1 MFLGKIRNR
10 LATWR
15 LSLAAKLTLS
25 LSAIAVILVVSS
37 IISLMEYRR
46 MSSYVSGLIADNINS
61 INVAQKLSEVTD
73 KYNLD
78 ILSVIG
84 DEQALLP
91 TFNQEEFVSRCDSL
105 KKNLTSVSLLP
116 LADSV
121 MYSYAAYML
130 TTLEFEDVLLSD
142 FIDSRTWYFDRL
154 QPKFNRLRGDI
165 DALSAGMY
173 NDLKKNSETFERG
186 FYRSI
191 IPGLVA
197 VLAGGEDHKALPGG
211 KAPLREGPAVAPLPV
226 GNAAAREL
234 QRLIGDVC
242 KLDPVGKIPV
252 LIRQGSPVFDH
263 QLRNAD
269 LSRVLVVGH
278 RRGTWRLILIPLR
291 LRPDGR
297 CALRRRF
304 LSAGGRGLRRLPG
317 GERRHQHQHRRH
329 RQQQG
334 GQHMALLRSAI
345 VFLSSGHCVSSNPT
359 KLQNIIAQKMP

>member
-25 LSAIAVILVVSS
+25 LSAIAVILIVSS

-197 VLAGGEDHKALPGG
+197 VLAGLILVVLLLFFILAYYVRPINKMLASLGDYRSFGKKYTYNFEGDDQLSELNAGISDLAGE
-211 KAPLREGPAVAPLPV
+211 
-226 GNAAAREL
+226 N
-234 QRLIGDVC
+234 Q
-242 KLDPVGKIPV
+242 
-252 LIRQGSPVFDH
+252 
-263 QLRNAD
+263 QLRK
-269 LSRVLVVGH
+269 
-278 RRGTWRLILIPLR
+278 RLT
-291 LRPDGR
+291 
-297 CALRRRF
+297 ALRN
-304 LSAGGRGLRRLPG
+304 STINQD
-317 GERRHQHQHRRH
+317 ER
-329 RQQQG
+329 
-334 GQHMALLRSAI
+334 
-345 VFLSSGHCVSSNPT
+345 
-359 KLQNIIAQKMP
+359 

>member
-1 MFLGKIRNR
+1 M
-10 LATWR
+10 
-15 LSLAAKLTLS
+15 
-25 LSAIAVILVVSS
+25 
-37 IISLMEYRR
+37 
-46 MSSYVSGLIADNINS
+46 
-61 INVAQKLSEVTD
+61 TD

-197 VLAGGEDHKALPGG
+197 VLAGLILVVLLLFFILAYYVRPINKMLASLGDYRSFGKKYTYNFEGDDQLSELNAGISDLAGE
-211 KAPLREGPAVAPLPV
+211 
-226 GNAAAREL
+226 N
-234 QRLIGDVC
+234 Q
-242 KLDPVGKIPV
+242 
-252 LIRQGSPVFDH
+252 
-263 QLRNAD
+263 QLRK
-269 LSRVLVVGH
+269 
-278 RRGTWRLILIPLR
+278 RLT
-291 LRPDGR
+291 
-297 CALRRRF
+297 ALRN
-304 LSAGGRGLRRLPG
+304 STINQD
-317 GERRHQHQHRRH
+317 ER
-329 RQQQG
+329 
-334 GQHMALLRSAI
+334 
-345 VFLSSGHCVSSNPT
+345 
-359 KLQNIIAQKMP
+359 

>member
-1 MFLGKIRNR
+1 MFLGKLRNR
-10 LATWR
+10 IAGWHM
-15 LSLAAKLTLS
+15 SLRAKLTLS

-37 IISLMEYRR
+37 IISLMEYKR

-73 KYNLD
+73 RYNLD

-91 TFNQEEFVSRCDSL
+91 KFNQEEFVARCDSL

-154 QPKFNRLRGDI
+154 QPKYNRLRGDI

-173 NDLKKNSETFERG
+173 NDLKKNSMTFERG

-197 VLAGGEDHKALPGG
+197 VLAGLILVVLLLFFILAYYVNPIYKMLKAL
-211 KAPLREGPAVAPLPV
+211 KDYRAYNKKYTYNFEGDDQLS
-226 GNAAAREL
+226 EL
-234 QRLIGDVC
+234 NSGISDLAGENQ
-242 KLDPVGKIPV
+242 
-252 LIRQGSPVFDH
+252 
-263 QLRNAD
+263 QLRKR
-269 LSRVLVVGH
+269 LS
-278 RRGTWRLILIPLR
+278 
-291 LRPDGR
+291 
-297 CALRRRF
+297 ALRNST
-304 LSAGGRGLRRLPG
+304 L
-317 GERRHQHQHRRH
+317 E
-329 RQQQG
+329 
-334 GQHMALLRSAI
+334 
-345 VFLSSGHCVSSNPT
+345 
-359 KLQNIIAQKMP
+359 K

>member
-121 MYSYAAYML
+121 MYS
-130 TTLEFEDVLLSD
+130 
-142 FIDSRTWYFDRL
+142 
-154 QPKFNRLRGDI
+154 
-165 DALSAGMY
+165 
-173 NDLKKNSETFERG
+173 
-186 FYRSI
+186 
-191 IPGLVA
+191 
-197 VLAGGEDHKALPGG
+197 
-211 KAPLREGPAVAPLPV
+211 
-226 GNAAAREL
+226 
-234 QRLIGDVC
+234 
-242 KLDPVGKIPV
+242 
-252 LIRQGSPVFDH
+252 
-263 QLRNAD
+263 
-269 LSRVLVVGH
+269 
-278 RRGTWRLILIPLR
+278 
-291 LRPDGR
+291 
-297 CALRRRF
+297 
-304 LSAGGRGLRRLPG
+304 
-317 GERRHQHQHRRH
+317 
-329 RQQQG
+329 
-334 GQHMALLRSAI
+334 
-345 VFLSSGHCVSSNPT
+345 
-359 KLQNIIAQKMP
+359 

>member
-1 MFLGKIRNR
+1 MFLGKIRN
-10 LATWR
+10 WISGWH
-15 LSLAAKLTLS
+15 LSLGAKLTLS
-25 LSAIAVILVVSS
+25 LSAIAVILVISS

-73 KYNLD
+73 RYNLD

-91 TFNQEEFVSRCDSL
+91 TFNQEEFVTRCDSL

-154 QPKFNRLRGDI
+154 QPKFNRLRSDI

-197 VLAGGEDHKALPGG
+197 VLAGLILVVLLLFFIMVYYVRPIYKMLSSLRDYRSYGKKYTYNFEGDDQLSELNSGISDLAGE
-211 KAPLREGPAVAPLPV
+211 
-226 GNAAAREL
+226 N
-234 QRLIGDVC
+234 Q
-242 KLDPVGKIPV
+242 
-252 LIRQGSPVFDH
+252 
-263 QLRNAD
+263 QLRK
-269 LSRVLVVGH
+269 
-278 RRGTWRLILIPLR
+278 RLT
-291 LRPDGR
+291 
-297 CALRRRF
+297 ALRNST
-304 LSAGGRGLRRLPG
+304 LDKD
-317 GERRHQHQHRRH
+317 ER
-329 RQQQG
+329 
-334 GQHMALLRSAI
+334 
-345 VFLSSGHCVSSNPT
+345 
-359 KLQNIIAQKMP
+359 

>member
-197 VLAGGEDHKALPGG
+197 VLAGLILVVLLLFFILAYYVRPINKMLASLGDYRSFGKKYTYNFEGDDQLSELNAGISDLAGE
-211 KAPLREGPAVAPLPV
+211 
-226 GNAAAREL
+226 N
-234 QRLIGDVC
+234 Q
-242 KLDPVGKIPV
+242 
-252 LIRQGSPVFDH
+252 
-263 QLRNAD
+263 QLRK
-269 LSRVLVVGH
+269 
-278 RRGTWRLILIPLR
+278 RLT
-291 LRPDGR
+291 
-297 CALRRRF
+297 ALRN
-304 LSAGGRGLRRLPG
+304 STINQD
-317 GERRHQHQHRRH
+317 ER
-329 RQQQG
+329 
-334 GQHMALLRSAI
+334 
-345 VFLSSGHCVSSNPT
+345 
-359 KLQNIIAQKMP
+359 

>member
-142 FIDSRTWYFDRL
+142 FIDSRTWFFERL
-154 QPKFNRLRGDI
+154 QPRYQRLTAYIGK
-165 DALSAGMY
+165 LSDTMY
-173 NDLKKNSETFERG
+173 GELKRNSETFQRG
-186 FYRSI
+186 FYRSV
-191 IPGLVA
+191 IPSAVTVA
-197 VLAGGEDHKALPGG
+197 VGLTLVLLLLFFILTYYVNPIYKMLKGLDSYRAFNTKYNYTFEGDDQ
-211 KAPLREGPAVAPLPV
+211 LREL
-226 GNAAAREL
+226 N
-234 QRLIGDVC
+234 
-242 KLDPVGKIPV
+242 
-252 LIRQGSPVFDH
+252 
-263 QLRNAD
+263 
-269 LSRVLVVGH
+269 
-278 RRGTWRLILIPLR
+278 
-291 LRPDGR
+291 DGISEI
-297 CALRRRF
+297 AEENWQFRRRIKD
-304 LSAGGRGLRRLPG
+304 LR
-317 GERRHQHQHRRH
+317 EAVTQ
-329 RQQQG
+329 RQE
-334 GQHMALLRSAI
+334 
-345 VFLSSGHCVSSNPT
+345 SSKS
-359 KLQNIIAQKMP
+359 

>member
-10 LATWR
+10 LAGWH
-15 LSLAAKLTLS
+15 LSLRAKLTLS

-37 IISLMEYRR
+37 IISLMEYKR

-61 INVAQKLSEVTD
+61 INVAQTLSEVTD
-73 KYNLD
+73 RYNLD

-91 TFNQEEFVSRCDSL
+91 KFNQEEFVTRCDSL
-105 KKNLTSVSLLP
+105 KKNLTSVTLLP

-121 MYSYAAYML
+121 MYSYSAYML

-154 QPKFNRLRGDI
+154 QPKYNRLRSDI

-197 VLAGGEDHKALPGG
+197 VLAGLILVVLLLFFILAYYFNPIYRMLGALRDYRSYGKKYTYNFEGDDQLSELNAGISDLAGE
-211 KAPLREGPAVAPLPV
+211 
-226 GNAAAREL
+226 N
-234 QRLIGDVC
+234 Q
-242 KLDPVGKIPV
+242 
-252 LIRQGSPVFDH
+252 
-263 QLRNAD
+263 QLRK
-269 LSRVLVVGH
+269 
-278 RRGTWRLILIPLR
+278 RLT
-291 LRPDGR
+291 
-297 CALRRRF
+297 ALRN
-304 LSAGGRGLRRLPG
+304 STV
-317 GERRHQHQHRRH
+317 ERNEHQ
-329 RQQQG
+329 
-334 GQHMALLRSAI
+334 SD
-345 VFLSSGHCVSSNPT
+345 
-359 KLQNIIAQKMP
+359 

>member
-73 KYNLD
+73 RYNLD

-197 VLAGGEDHKALPGG
+197 VLAGLILVVLLLFFILAYYVRPINKMLASLGDYRSFGKKYTYNFEGDDQLSELNAGISDLAGE
-211 KAPLREGPAVAPLPV
+211 
-226 GNAAAREL
+226 N
-234 QRLIGDVC
+234 Q
-242 KLDPVGKIPV
+242 
-252 LIRQGSPVFDH
+252 
-263 QLRNAD
+263 QLRK
-269 LSRVLVVGH
+269 
-278 RRGTWRLILIPLR
+278 RLT
-291 LRPDGR
+291 
-297 CALRRRF
+297 ALRNST
-304 LSAGGRGLRRLPG
+304 LNQD
-317 GERRHQHQHRRH
+317 ER
-329 RQQQG
+329 
-334 GQHMALLRSAI
+334 
-345 VFLSSGHCVSSNPT
+345 
-359 KLQNIIAQKMP
+359 

>member
-10 LATWR
+10 IAAWR
-15 LSLAAKLTLS
+15 LSLGAKLTLS

-37 IISLMEYRR
+37 IISR

-73 KYNLD
+73 RYNLD

-91 TFNQEEFVSRCDSL
+91 TFNQEEFVTRCDSL

-154 QPKFNRLRGDI
+154 QPKYNRLRSDI

-197 VLAGGEDHKALPGG
+197 VLAGLILVVLLLFFILAYYVRPIYKMLAALRDYRSIGKRYTYNFEGDDQLSELNAGISELAGE
-211 KAPLREGPAVAPLPV
+211 
-226 GNAAAREL
+226 N
-234 QRLIGDVC
+234 
-242 KLDPVGKIPV
+242 
-252 LIRQGSPVFDH
+252 H
-263 QLRNAD
+263 QLRK
-269 LSRVLVVGH
+269 
-278 RRGTWRLILIPLR
+278 RLT
-291 LRPDGR
+291 
-297 CALRRRF
+297 ALRNST
-304 LSAGGRGLRRLPG
+304 LDKD
-317 GERRHQHQHRRH
+317 ER
-329 RQQQG
+329 
-334 GQHMALLRSAI
+334 
-345 VFLSSGHCVSSNPT
+345 
-359 KLQNIIAQKMP
+359 

>member
-1 MFLGKIRNR
+1 MGKIRNR

-197 VLAGGEDHKALPGG
+197 VLAGLILVVLLLFFILAYYVRPINKMLASLGDYRSFGKKYTYNFEGDDQLSELNAGISDLAGE
-211 KAPLREGPAVAPLPV
+211 
-226 GNAAAREL
+226 N
-234 QRLIGDVC
+234 Q
-242 KLDPVGKIPV
+242 
-252 LIRQGSPVFDH
+252 
-263 QLRNAD
+263 QLRK
-269 LSRVLVVGH
+269 
-278 RRGTWRLILIPLR
+278 RLT
-291 LRPDGR
+291 
-297 CALRRRF
+297 ALRN
-304 LSAGGRGLRRLPG
+304 STINQD
-317 GERRHQHQHRRH
+317 ER
-329 RQQQG
+329 
-334 GQHMALLRSAI
+334 
-345 VFLSSGHCVSSNPT
+345 
-359 KLQNIIAQKMP
+359 

>member
-197 VLAGGEDHKALPGG
+197 VLAG
-211 KAPLREGPAVAPLPV
+211 
-226 GNAAAREL
+226 
-234 QRLIGDVC
+234 LI
-242 KLDPVGKIPV
+242 
-252 LIRQGSPVFDH
+252 
-263 QLRNAD
+263 
-269 LSRVLVVGH
+269 LVV
-278 RRGTWRLILIPLR
+278 LLLFFILAYYV
-291 LRPDGR
+291 RPINKMLASLGDYRSFGKKYTYNFEGDDQLSELN
-297 CALRRRF
+297 AGISDLAGENQQLRRR
-304 LSAGGRGLRRLPG
+304 LTALRNSTINQD
-317 GERRHQHQHRRH
+317 ER
-329 RQQQG
+329 
-334 GQHMALLRSAI
+334 
-345 VFLSSGHCVSSNPT
+345 
-359 KLQNIIAQKMP
+359 

>member
-1 MFLGKIRNR
+1 MFLGKLRNR
-10 LATWR
+10 MAGWH
-15 LSLAAKLTLS
+15 LSLRAKLTLS

-37 IISLMEYRR
+37 IISLMEYKR

-73 KYNLD
+73 RYNLD

-91 TFNQEEFVSRCDSL
+91 KFNQEEFVARCDSL

-154 QPKFNRLRGDI
+154 QPKYNRLRGDI

-173 NDLKKNSETFERG
+173 NDLKKNSMTFERG

-197 VLAGGEDHKALPGG
+197 VLAGLILVVLLLFFILAYYVNPIYKMLKAL
-211 KAPLREGPAVAPLPV
+211 KDYRAYNKKYTYNFEGDDQLS
-226 GNAAAREL
+226 EL
-234 QRLIGDVC
+234 NSGISDLAGENQ
-242 KLDPVGKIPV
+242 
-252 LIRQGSPVFDH
+252 
-263 QLRNAD
+263 QLRKR
-269 LSRVLVVGH
+269 LS
-278 RRGTWRLILIPLR
+278 
-291 LRPDGR
+291 
-297 CALRRRF
+297 ALRNST
-304 LSAGGRGLRRLPG
+304 L
-317 GERRHQHQHRRH
+317 E
-329 RQQQG
+329 
-334 GQHMALLRSAI
+334 
-345 VFLSSGHCVSSNPT
+345 
-359 KLQNIIAQKMP
+359 K

>member
-197 VLAGGEDHKALPGG
+197 VLAGLILVVLLLFFILAYYVRPINKMLASLGDYRSFGKKYTYNFEGDDQLSELNAGIYDLAGE
-211 KAPLREGPAVAPLPV
+211 
-226 GNAAAREL
+226 N
-234 QRLIGDVC
+234 Q
-242 KLDPVGKIPV
+242 
-252 LIRQGSPVFDH
+252 
-263 QLRNAD
+263 QLRK
-269 LSRVLVVGH
+269 
-278 RRGTWRLILIPLR
+278 RLT
-291 LRPDGR
+291 
-297 CALRRRF
+297 ALRNST
-304 LSAGGRGLRRLPG
+304 LSQD
-317 GERRHQHQHRRH
+317 ER
-329 RQQQG
+329 
-334 GQHMALLRSAI
+334 
-345 VFLSSGHCVSSNPT
+345 
-359 KLQNIIAQKMP
+359 

>member
-10 LATWR
+10 LAAWR

-73 KYNLD
+73 RYNLD

-197 VLAGGEDHKALPGG
+197 VLAGLILVVLLLFFILAYYVRPINKMLASLGDYRSFGKKYTYNFEGDDQLSELNAGISDLAGE
-211 KAPLREGPAVAPLPV
+211 
-226 GNAAAREL
+226 N
-234 QRLIGDVC
+234 Q
-242 KLDPVGKIPV
+242 
-252 LIRQGSPVFDH
+252 
-263 QLRNAD
+263 QLRK
-269 LSRVLVVGH
+269 
-278 RRGTWRLILIPLR
+278 RLT
-291 LRPDGR
+291 
-297 CALRRRF
+297 ALRNST
-304 LSAGGRGLRRLPG
+304 LNQD
-317 GERRHQHQHRRH
+317 ER
-329 RQQQG
+329 
-334 GQHMALLRSAI
+334 
-345 VFLSSGHCVSSNPT
+345 
-359 KLQNIIAQKMP
+359 

>member
-10 LATWR
+10 IAAWH
-15 LSLAAKLTLS
+15 LSLGAKLTLS
-25 LSAIAVILVVSS
+25 LSAIAVILVISS

-73 KYNLD
+73 RYNLD

-91 TFNQEEFVSRCDSL
+91 TFNQEEFVTRCDSL

-154 QPKFNRLRGDI
+154 QPKFNRLRSDI

-197 VLAGGEDHKALPGG
+197 VLAGLILVVLLLFFIMVYYVRPIYKMLSSLRDYRSYGKKYTYNFEGDDQLSELNSGISDLAGE
-211 KAPLREGPAVAPLPV
+211 
-226 GNAAAREL
+226 N
-234 QRLIGDVC
+234 Q
-242 KLDPVGKIPV
+242 
-252 LIRQGSPVFDH
+252 
-263 QLRNAD
+263 QLRK
-269 LSRVLVVGH
+269 
-278 RRGTWRLILIPLR
+278 RLT
-291 LRPDGR
+291 
-297 CALRRRF
+297 ALRNTT
-304 LSAGGRGLRRLPG
+304 LDKD
-317 GERRHQHQHRRH
+317 ER
-329 RQQQG
+329 
-334 GQHMALLRSAI
+334 
-345 VFLSSGHCVSSNPT
+345 
-359 KLQNIIAQKMP
+359 

>member
-1 MFLGKIRNR
+1 MFLGKLRNR
-10 LATWR
+10 MAGWH
-15 LSLAAKLTLS
+15 LSLRAKLTLS

-37 IISLMEYRR
+37 IISLMEYKR

-73 KYNLD
+73 RYNLD

-91 TFNQEEFVSRCDSL
+91 KFNQEEFVARCDSL

-154 QPKFNRLRGDI
+154 QPKYNRLRGDI
-165 DALSAGMY
+165 EALSAGMY
-173 NDLKKNSETFERG
+173 NDLKKNSMTFERG

-197 VLAGGEDHKALPGG
+197 VLAGLILVVLLLFFILAYYVNPIYKMLKAL
-211 KAPLREGPAVAPLPV
+211 KEYRAYNKKYTYNFEGDDQLS
-226 GNAAAREL
+226 EL
-234 QRLIGDVC
+234 NSGISDLAGENQ
-242 KLDPVGKIPV
+242 
-252 LIRQGSPVFDH
+252 
-263 QLRNAD
+263 QLRKR
-269 LSRVLVVGH
+269 LS
-278 RRGTWRLILIPLR
+278 
-291 LRPDGR
+291 
-297 CALRRRF
+297 ALRNST
-304 LSAGGRGLRRLPG
+304 L
-317 GERRHQHQHRRH
+317 E
-329 RQQQG
+329 
-334 GQHMALLRSAI
+334 
-345 VFLSSGHCVSSNPT
+345 
-359 KLQNIIAQKMP
+359 K